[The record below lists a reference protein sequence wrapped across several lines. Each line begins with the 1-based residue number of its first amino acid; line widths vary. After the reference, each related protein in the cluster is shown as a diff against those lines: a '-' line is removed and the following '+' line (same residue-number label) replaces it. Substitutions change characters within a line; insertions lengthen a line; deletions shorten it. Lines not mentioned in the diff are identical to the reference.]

1 MAKITTWKKLIG
13 SELAKHGESFADIV
27 SITLS
32 EDELLKEFDSGYG
45 SVAGKAFTAWTHNRV
60 YFPTAYDGAEWVR
73 SVSRSPDGWPTPH
86 IGGDDDV

>member
-1 MAKITTWKKLIG
+1 MAKRTTWKKLIG
-13 SELAKHGESFADIV
+13 LELAKRGESFADIV
-27 SITLS
+27 AITLTL
-32 EDELLKEFDSGYG
+32 DEQLQEFDSGYG
-45 SVAGKAFTAWTHNRV
+45 SVAGKAFTAWTHTRV